1 MHRFFIPSEW
11 IDQER
16 VAITGRQV
24 HQLRN
29 VLRLVAGDRIVV
41 LDNAGWEYEV
51 ELERVNR
58 GYVSGAV
65 KEIRSAAEPQTKV
78 TLYQALLKG
87 NKFEFII
94 QKCTELG
101 VAAFVPMVCQ
111 RCVAANR
118 VSEKNLERW
127 RRIIVEAAEQ
137 SGRGKLPALEPEVP
151 FEQACQS
158 AAGFSLLAWQDEKAL
173 GLRTALR
180 GEIYRQR
187 IISEK
192 NTLSVNLFIGPEGGF
207 SPSEVEFARGC
218 GIVPVT
224 LGSRVL
230 RAETAGLVAATAVL
244 YECGDLDPLPSE

>member
-1 MHRFFIPSEW
+1 MHRFLIPAEW

-16 VAITGRQV
+16 VVITGRQV

-29 VLRLVAGDRIVV
+29 VLRLVAGNRIVV
-41 LDNAGWEYEV
+41 IDNTGFEYEV
-51 ELERVNR
+51 ELEKVNR
-58 GYVSGAV
+58 GYASGVV

-87 NKFEFII
+87 SKFESVI

-101 VAAFVPMVCQ
+101 VAAFVPMVCH
-111 RCVAANR
+111 RCVAASS
-118 VSEKNLERW
+118 VSNKNLERW

-137 SGRGKLPALEPEVP
+137 SGRGKLPTLEPEVP
-151 FEQACQS
+151 FEEACKS
-158 AAGFSLLAWQDEKAL
+158 AQGFSLLAWEGERAV

-207 SPSEVEFARGC
+207 SPAEVEFAQGC
-218 GIVPVT
+218 GIVQVT
-224 LGSRVL
+224 LGNRVL
-230 RAETAGLVAATAVL
+230 RAETAGLVAASAVL
-244 YECGDLDPLPSE
+244 YDCGDLDPSE